1 MSSPH
6 LSPFS
11 LTRTFVFRRY
21 FTLRS
26 QVAAAVRVDPAS
38 EAAHQARKCRKK
50 EAKNERLRNFYG
62 WCEGC
67 AAYGSIF

>member
-1 MSSPH
+1 MPTTS
-6 LSPFS
+6 LTPFS
-11 LTRTFVFRRY
+11 LVRTFVFRRY
-21 FTLRS
+21 ITLRN
-26 QVAAAVRVDPAS
+26 QVAAHVDPVQKA
-38 EAAHQARKCRKK
+38 ARKRRKK